1 MKTTQKNTFKR
12 IVYVVFM
19 ALLIT
24 SCERDDTEF
33 TDSSQT
39 ETKGFTVK
47 SVTLNEVKG
56 NTLIKKSLDLID
68 SQFDFNKFNTTMASK
83 NQGTYSRAT
92 SADPIT
98 SNDNSFTI
106 LTDEILE
113 VSTDTTKVYTFRIET
128 PTKPESHFENFVIH
142 KKSND
147 SIEYY
152 IYRYQKIGLGLKDLN
167 MSKEQVSSDQI
178 NASDF
183 DDYTQ
188 SKMFYDYANNC
199 WISVSVVNGILIIDA
214 SDCFIASSGDG
225 SGTGSG
231 FSFGPWAI
239 TGVTENDICIISR
252 ALLDAYGNV
261 RYDQDGD
268 PMYQTAF
275 VDCPD
280 SGTSSSDLDQDNP
293 WGNSNTDPNYDPL
306 HNSSGGG
313 GSSSGNANGDDPL
326 ENIIIAVLP
335 SRLDREPDAFFH
347 NLTDEQKEC
356 LNPNSGQ
363 AHYSTVKDITAYFEN
378 NQATGGTGYD
388 GPVINPQATTLAT
401 AAIDAMCNGVG
412 ENFQEALDIVISLI
426 IEDEI
431 VDANLDDC
439 SKGILGE
446 LKTLQSTDIAEV
458 IKRFGDLNAP
468 YDWEIKTETPTNP
481 NHAAETNWVL
491 DSNGQGTP
499 YDYLTVI
506 DPTYKNQATKIAV
519 ARTILHEAIHA
530 YILSYVDDVIE
541 NNTDSTIINNFQ
553 DNFPAVWNFYV
564 AQENGVAVGNIED
577 AHHEQMAASFIEII
591 GDALAEYDNNQQDST
606 YYEHLAWGALYNTDA
621 WISAQGPGGYI
632 DFNEAEAIVI
642 ANNQED
648 TNGAAANGSPCP

>member
-335 SRLDREPDAFFH
+335 SRLDRETDAFFD

-506 DPTYKNQATKIAV
+506 DPVYKNQATKTAI
-519 ARTILHEAIHA
+519 ARTILHEMLHA
-530 YILSYVDDVIE
+530 YILSHIDDVQSENTSDFIE
-541 NNTDSTIINNFQ
+541 FRELWKMIQKDLTGFNNN
-553 DNFPAVWNFYV
+553 PEPV
-564 AQENGVAVGNIED
+564 
-577 AHHEQMAASFIEII
+577 HHEFMANKFIPPLK
-591 GDALAEYDNNQQDST
+591 DALKEWDNSSQSNQ
-606 YYEHLAWGALYNTDA
+606 YYEDLAWGALIKTDTFDNLHPSGSTSRNRIINTNA
-621 WISAQGPGGYI
+621 A
-632 DFNEAEAIVI
+632 
-642 ANNQED
+642 ED
-648 TNGAAANGSPCP
+648 TNSVQGSISPKGSPCP